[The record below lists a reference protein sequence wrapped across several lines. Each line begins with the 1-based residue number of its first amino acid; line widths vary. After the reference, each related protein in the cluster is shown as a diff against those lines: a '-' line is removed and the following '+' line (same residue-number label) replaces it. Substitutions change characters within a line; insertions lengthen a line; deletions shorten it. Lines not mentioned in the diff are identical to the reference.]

1 MAGVRRRQGCVV
13 RPLLDFD
20 RDELRAWLSATGG
33 EWREDAS
40 NADATR
46 PRARIR
52 HELLP
57 ALAASAPRTVEHLAS
72 FADALAEDEAV
83 LGALLAERAAWPE
96 VGFPIPVAQ
105 VAGLP
110 PSLRRRWVLEL
121 AARLPLGEPPS
132 RRQLAEVEA
141 LLAGG
146 PPAAVDLGRR
156 WVVRRRGS
164 AVVLSPPPVAPF
176 GEVAVTLGTD
186 VALPGGFCAR
196 VGRSG
201 EAPAFSA
208 VLRAAVSGVPL
219 AWRSVRPAERL
230 PWPPGCSLAAALG
243 RAEVPAEWRRAWPV
257 LVSGDTMIWVPGVGV
272 APGWDADGV
281 PGTVAELEEPW
292 QRRERS

>member
-1 MAGVRRRQGCVV
+1 M
-13 RPLLDFD
+13 
-20 RDELRAWLSATGG
+20 GG

-57 ALAASAPRTVEHLAS
+57 ALAAYAPSTVEHLAC
-72 FADALAEDEAV
+72 FADALAEDEAM

-96 VGFPIPVAQ
+96 VGVPIPVAP

-110 PSLRRRWVLEL
+110 RSLRRRWVLEL

-132 RRQLAEVEA
+132 RRQLAEVET
-141 LLAGG
+141 LLSGG

-156 WVVRRRGS
+156 WVLRRRGS
-164 AVVLSPPPVAPF
+164 TLMLSPPPAQPF
-176 GEVAVTLGTD
+176 GDIAASLGID
-186 VALPGGFCAR
+186 VVLPGGFCAR

-201 EAPAFSA
+201 VAPPFSVA
-208 VLRAAVSGVPL
+208 LRASVSELAL

-230 PWPPGCSLAAALG
+230 PWPPGGSLAAALG
-243 RAEVPAEWRRAWPV
+243 RAGVPGEWRRAWPV

-272 APGWDADGV
+272 APGWEADGRT
-281 PGTVAELEEPW
+281 GTVAELEEPW
-292 QRRERS
+292 QRRVRS